1 MTLMS
6 DGLIELEVGDKVV
19 MIVECDCECGGKYAW
34 FIRDK
39 DDDAWT
45 SKGCICHN
53 PALGV

>member
-1 MTLMS
+1 MS